1 MSSRNPKFRMR
12 FECTSVTPGP
22 RVFWDRVWY
31 RINTMLIELEQ
42 QGDICVL
49 RVSGRLVTG
58 TNPEYVHDKM
68 SEIKNGNYQ
77 KVLADLRE
85 LAAIG
90 SLGIGFLAGAYA
102 SVTKTPGGRFV
113 LVGPQR
119 RVQEIL
125 QLTRLNTVIPIA
137 ADIASGMALLSE
149 NTAASAPS

>member
-1 MSSRNPKFRMR
+1 
-12 FECTSVTPGP
+12 
-22 RVFWDRVWY
+22 
-31 RINTMLIELEQ
+31 MLIELEQ

-49 RVSGRLVTG
+49 RLSGRLVTG
-58 TNPEYVHDKM
+58 INPDYVHAKM

-119 RVQEIL
+119 RVEEIL
-125 QLTRLNTVIPIA
+125 QLTRLNTVIPVVT
-137 ADIASGMALLSE
+137 DIASGMALLRSE
-149 NTAASAPS
+149 NTAAGAS